1 MNGQSISSIVHSA
14 RPVITPHSSSASRG
28 RNGAW
33 ATVAA
38 SGERKE
44 HILELGRRER
54 SARAQLVERAR
65 TANSAA
71 GEQHETVAHALGI
84 SQLMNGHKE
93 RAPARGQ
100 VANELHHFA
109 DLSEIKPVEGLVQQ
123 EEWMRRDQ

>member
-14 RPVITPHSSSASRG
+14 RPVITPHSSLASRG

-44 HILELGRRER
+44 HILELGRREGG
-54 SARAQLVERAR
+54 ARAKLVERAR
-65 TANSAA
+65 TANSPV

-84 SQLMNGHKE
+84 SQLMNGEHEPPSTRCRLANKAHDLAGLPEIEAVE
-93 RAPARGQ
+93 R
-100 VANELHHFA
+100 
-109 DLSEIKPVEGLVQQ
+109 LVH
-123 EEWMRRDQ
+123 

>member
-14 RPVITPHSSSASRG
+14 RPVITPHSSLASRG

-33 ATVAA
+33 AAVAA

-54 SARAQLVERAR
+54 GARAQLVERAR

-84 SQLMNGHKE
+84 SQLMNGEKE
-93 RAPARGQ
+93 RAPARRRF
-100 VANELHHFA
+100 ANELHHVPR
-109 DLSEIKPVEGLVQQ
+109 LPEIEPVEGLIQQ
-123 EEWMRRDQ
+123 EQWMR